1 MTLALRERSYNDNNY
16 DNYVKRALVTKT
28 PVIKT
33 PFQKNQVLMKHDQ
46 NIMPLGNITIGTSYE
61 DTTYIKTSSTQR
73 HMVTNLVVGNARYY

>member
-16 DNYVKRALVTKT
+16 DNYVKRT

-46 NIMPLGNITIGTSYE
+46 NILPLGNITIGTSYE